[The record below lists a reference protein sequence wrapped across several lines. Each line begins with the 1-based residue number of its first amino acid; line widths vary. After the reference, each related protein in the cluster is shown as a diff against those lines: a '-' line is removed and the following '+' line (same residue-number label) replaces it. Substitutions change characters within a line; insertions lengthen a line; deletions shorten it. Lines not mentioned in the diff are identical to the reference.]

1 VIVAY
6 NSEADLRRTLPA
18 LAAEMVEG
26 DELIVIDNCSE
37 ADQAPV
43 VLDLIPAA
51 RVERSAANVG
61 FAAAADRGAQLS
73 RGDVVVILNPDARP
87 EPGWGEAI
95 RRPANQRPEWTAWM
109 GLVTYRDSDLRR
121 INSFGNPVHFSGI
134 SWAGGHG
141 LPAGEAGAAREVPT
155 ASGACLAMRRSEW
168 ARTGGFAER
177 FFLYHEDV
185 DLSLRIR
192 AAGGAIGIEPEAVVD
207 HDYEFNASPGKWRWL
222 ERNRWST
229 LVRNYPGPLL
239 LLLLPFLVALEF
251 ALLVVS
257 FREGWFGHK
266 LRAWTDLLRWAPRL
280 MRERRQIS
288 ASRTLSPSAFAQ
300 ILTPDLESPFIPAF
314 ARGRAAKTLLRAY
327 WRVVLALLPG

>member
-1 VIVAY
+1 
-6 NSEADLRRTLPA
+6 
-18 LAAEMVEG
+18 
-26 DELIVIDNCSE
+26 
-37 ADQAPV
+37 
-43 VLDLIPAA
+43 
-51 RVERSAANVG
+51 
-61 FAAAADRGAQLS
+61 
-73 RGDVVVILNPDARP
+73 
-87 EPGWGEAI
+87 
-95 RRPANQRPEWTAWM
+95 
-109 GLVTYRDSDLRR
+109 
-121 INSFGNPVHFSGI
+121 
-134 SWAGGHG
+134 
-141 LPAGEAGAAREVPT
+141 
-155 ASGACLAMRRSEW
+155 MRRSEW